1 MIAGTIIGYNRG
13 EHGKAAAESSRG
25 NLLALRI

>member
-13 EHGKAAAESSRG
+13 EHGKAAAG
-25 NLLALRI
+25 CGKLTG